1 MLALVRLRHKAPQ
14 TAKGAKSKLIEGY
27 FPKRLLADSATK
39 ANKSFQL
46 ALAVAAFGEKLRGS
60 PHAKEWTLIGIAQLA
75 EKGIDSKDPAQVE
88 FLTLVKKAKALG
100 I

>member
-14 TAKGAKSKLIEGY
+14 TAAGAKSQLIEGY
-27 FPKRLLADSATK
+27 FPRRLLADSVTK

-75 EKGIDSKDPAQVE
+75 DKGVDARDPSQAE
-88 FLTLVKKAKALG
+88 FLKLVQKARTIG

>member
-1 MLALVRLRHKAPQ
+1 M
-14 TAKGAKSKLIEGY
+14 
-27 FPKRLLADSATK
+27 DK
-39 ANKSFQL
+39 ANKSFRL

-75 EKGIDSKDPAQVE
+75 ERGIDSKDPSQAE
-88 FLTLVKKAKALG
+88 FLKLVKKARTIG